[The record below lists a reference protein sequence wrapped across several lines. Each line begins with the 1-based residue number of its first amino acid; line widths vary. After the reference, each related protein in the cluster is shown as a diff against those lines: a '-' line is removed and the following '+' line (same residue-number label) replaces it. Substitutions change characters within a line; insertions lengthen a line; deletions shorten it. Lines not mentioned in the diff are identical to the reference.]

1 MEDGIDHHI
10 ACEECTTT
18 KKVQSKTKHF
28 CYDQFI
34 LEFSKMENNFKHFC
48 NIDSKIIFKNEFS
61 TSPENNF
68 EKEIILEDKMSRLK
82 SNIEID
88 LECKKCRDYKHEI
101 KIENEK
107 AKTLAKFEN
116 SSKSLKYLLDIQKP
130 FYDKTGLGFI
140 VNDPSTNALKQIK
153 FVKSS
158 E

>member
-1 MEDGIDHHI
+1 
-10 ACEECTTT
+10 
-18 KKVQSKTKHF
+18 
-28 CYDQFI
+28 
-34 LEFSKMENNFKHFC
+34 
-48 NIDSKIIFKNEFS
+48 
-61 TSPENNF
+61 
-68 EKEIILEDKMSRLK
+68 MSRLK

-140 VNDPSTNALKQIK
+140 TNDPSTNALKQIK